1 MAEMSCQR
9 VREHLS
15 DYVDRALTPQLEAR
29 ISGHLEACD
38 GCREELR
45 ALRALVAASARLGGR
60 TIPRDITDAVMTRIA
75 SQRSRAAWWRRI
87 ARPVLAVP
95 VGAAAAALL
104 LLTVF
109 LPQGPPRASRMVASV
124 VDREIPMA
132 KDYAIF
138 RSEQAFSGGDGVLLF
153 AEIESEGRAE
163 ATP

>member
-1 MAEMSCQR
+1 MAEMLCGR

-15 DYVDRALTPQLEAR
+15 DYVDRTLTPQLEGQ
-29 ISGHLEACD
+29 ISAHLETCD

-45 ALRALVAASARLGGR
+45 ALRALVAASEQLGGR
-60 TIPRDITDAVMTRIA
+60 TIPRDITDAVMARIT
-75 SQRSRAAWWRRI
+75 SQRSPAAWWRRI

-104 LLTVF
+104 LLTMF
-109 LPQGPPRASRMVASV
+109 SPQAQRPLSPMVASA

-163 ATP
+163 PTP